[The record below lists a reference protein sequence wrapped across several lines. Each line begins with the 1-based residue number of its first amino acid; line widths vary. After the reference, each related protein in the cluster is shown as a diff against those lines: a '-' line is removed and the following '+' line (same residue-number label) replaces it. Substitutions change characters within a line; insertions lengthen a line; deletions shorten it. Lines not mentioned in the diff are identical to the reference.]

1 MYLALLNV
9 VPGQPSPLLAE
20 LVVDRELAAADAL
33 GKLRW

>member
-9 VPGQPSPLLAE
+9 VPSQPSPLLAK